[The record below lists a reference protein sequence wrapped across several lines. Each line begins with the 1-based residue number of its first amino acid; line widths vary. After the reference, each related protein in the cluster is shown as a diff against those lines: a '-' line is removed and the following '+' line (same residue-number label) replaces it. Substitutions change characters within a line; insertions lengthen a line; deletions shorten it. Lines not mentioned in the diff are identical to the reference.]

1 MQRYPFGHQG
11 WIAARAACLL
21 DHQGKSATIKYV
33 SHFFGPKSGTPWHG
47 TARRTRRFMA
57 RPGTE
62 NHGPENL
69 GTARHG
75 KSWHGKILARHGTE
89 NLGIWTRFRSN
100 SMIFEQIQIPKIIYV
115 KFQISGKLVLIRPET
130 IFPKVVRLEK

>member
-1 MQRYPFGHQG
+1 MPR
-11 WIAARAACLL
+11 
-21 DHQGKSATIKYV
+21 
-33 SHFFGPKSGTPWHG
+33 HG
-47 TARRTRRFMA
+47 TDRGTRRFMA

-62 NHGPENL
+62 NHGTENL

-100 SMIFEQIQIPKIIYV
+100 SMIFEQIKILKIIYLN
-115 KFQISGKLVLIRPET
+115 FQISGK
-130 IFPKVVRLEK
+130 